1 MSSPCPGEP
10 RGEVR
15 FEMWDGEATN
25 FGALPP
31 VELRRRRVRAPWPCT
46 RTTVDVGLGWPRG
59 AQGVGG
65 DRRACWLPL
74 PLAVGKGERSTAA
87 GINEQGGERSRLG
100 FGWVQGVGRIMGGV
114 KII

>member
-1 MSSPCPGEP
+1 M
-10 RGEVR
+10 
-15 FEMWDGEATN
+15 
-25 FGALPP
+25 
-31 VELRRRRVRAPWPCT
+31 
-46 RTTVDVGLGWPRG
+46 DVGLGWPHG

-87 GINEQGGERSRLG
+87 GLNEQGGERSRLG